1 MPDPA
6 GETIDSIIFPDL
18 RVIQGRD
25 GYRFSLDSLLL
36 FGFAEPFLAGP
47 VIDLGCG
54 TGILAFLTAR
64 LHPECFT
71 VGLELQAPMA
81 RRARDG
87 ALLNGLSPRL
97 GIVRGDIRD
106 AARLF
111 GPGAFATVL
120 SNPPYRRAGSGRL
133 PAHDER
139 VIARHDRHC
148 AARELLAAA
157 GHLLASGG
165 RCFLSW
171 LPGRLDELTSA
182 AADAGL
188 APDMILPV
196 SSRPTGAPYLFLL
209 RLVHG
214 HPEECLPLPALAV
227 RQGDA
232 YTPAVSRLLATG
244 TLPVHSFAPPC
255 VPPAPGV

>member
-1 MPDPA
+1 MSNPA

-87 ALLNGLSPRL
+87 ALLNGFSPRL

-106 AARLF
+106 VARLF
-111 GPGAFATVL
+111 GQGVFATVL
-120 SNPPYRRAGSGRL
+120 SNPPYRTSGSGRL

-148 AARELLAAA
+148 PARELLAAA

-165 RCFLSW
+165 YGFLSW
-171 LPGRLDELTSA
+171 LPSRLDELTSA

-188 APDMILPV
+188 ATDMILPV
-196 SSRPTGAPYLFLL
+196 SSRPTEAPYLFLL

-214 HPEECLPLPALAV
+214 RPEECRTLPSLAV

-232 YTPAVSRLLATG
+232 YAPEVSRLLATG
-244 TLPVHSFAPPC
+244 TLPGHPFATPC